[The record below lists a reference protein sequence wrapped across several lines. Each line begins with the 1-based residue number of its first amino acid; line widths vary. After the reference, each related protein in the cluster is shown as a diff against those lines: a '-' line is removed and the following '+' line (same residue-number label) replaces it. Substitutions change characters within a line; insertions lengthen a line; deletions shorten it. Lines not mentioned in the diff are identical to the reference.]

1 MAGARDRR
9 GATTTMPA
17 SVRMRKSLVAG
28 EHGSCGRIH
37 EQGVPMNHGK
47 PLVASSC
54 RISDPMFLY
63 VPASG
68 QSLG

>member
-1 MAGARDRR
+1 MAGARDRC

-17 SVRMRKSLVAG
+17 SARMRRPFVAG

-37 EQGVPMNHGK
+37 EQGVPINHGK

-54 RISDPMFLY
+54 RINDPMFLY
-63 VPASG
+63 VSASG